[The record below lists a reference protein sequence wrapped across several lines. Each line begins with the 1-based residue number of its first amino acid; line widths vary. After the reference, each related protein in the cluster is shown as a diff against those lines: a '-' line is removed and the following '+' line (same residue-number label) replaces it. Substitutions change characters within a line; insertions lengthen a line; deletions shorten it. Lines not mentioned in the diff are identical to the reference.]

1 MNRALSY
8 LTCTTALLLSTPG
21 CSDTTSPKAC
31 GGNVQ
36 VAVLRQPNPIFTWS
50 PACGVSSF
58 QIVTVPSAP
67 GAMEESVWGFSVPE
81 QRPIGPAVRYGIAP
95 AGATVW
101 TQPRALVVG
110 STYRVRV
117 SQTVGL
123 DVEVGSGERV
133 FTR

>member
-8 LTCTTALLLSTPG
+8 LTCTAALLLSTLG
-21 CSDTTSPKAC
+21 CNDTTSPKAC

-58 QIVTVPSAP
+58 QVVTVPSAP
-67 GAMEESVWGFSVPE
+67 GVLEESMWEFSVPE
-81 QRPIGPAVRYGIAP
+81 QSPIGPAVYYGIAP

-110 STYRVRV
+110 ATYRVRV

-123 DVEVGSGERV
+123 DVVVGSGERV

>member
-1 MNRALSY
+1 MNRASFY
-8 LTCTTALLLSTPG
+8 LVCTALLLSIPG

-58 QIVTVPSAP
+58 QVVTVPSAP

-81 QRPIGPAVRYGIAP
+81 QSPIGPAVHYGIAP
-95 AGATVW
+95 ARASVWRQPGAL
-101 TQPRALVVG
+101 AAG
-110 STYRVRV
+110 ATYRVRV
-117 SQTVGL
+117 MQTVGL
-123 DVEVGSGERV
+123 DVVVASGERV

>member
-8 LTCTTALLLSTPG
+8 LTCTAALLLTTPG

-31 GGNVQ
+31 GGTVQ
-36 VAVLRQPNPIFTWS
+36 VAVLRLPNPIFTWS

-58 QIVTVPSAP
+58 QVVTVPSAP
-67 GAMEESVWGFSVPE
+67 GAMEESVWGFTVPE
-81 QRPIGPAVRYGIAP
+81 QSPIGPAVTYGIAP

-101 TQPRALVVG
+101 QQPSALLAG
-110 STYRVRV
+110 GTYRVRV
-117 SQTVGL
+117 MQTVGL
-123 DVEVGSGERV
+123 DVVVGNGERV

>member
-1 MNRALSY
+1 MHRASFY
-8 LTCTTALLLSTPG
+8 LMCTALLLSSPG

-81 QRPIGPAVRYGIAP
+81 QSPIGPAVRYGIAP

-101 TQPRALVVG
+101 QQPRALVAG
-110 STYRVRV
+110 ATYRVRV

-123 DVEVGSGERV
+123 DGVVGSGESV